1 MLVAALLAAT
11 MQAPITFMSFNV
23 RYATADDGANAWP
36 LRQGLVYDAI
46 ARRAPDV
53 LGVQEAL
60 ASQVDDLLVHL
71 PGYAYVGV
79 GRDDGKRAGEFAAV
93 FYKRDKFQVV
103 ESETFWLSDTP
114 DVPGSKSW
122 GNTVVR
128 VCTRVRLR
136 TADGLVF
143 DAFNAHY
150 DHESQPSRER
160 SSALVLSRVLA
171 AGVPAVLM
179 GDLNAGETNAAV
191 ASLKEGGL
199 VDTLRVLKPD
209 EKDVGTFNGFDPKGT
224 KGEKID
230 YVFTTPGWKV
240 LDAGIDRSTFDAR
253 CPSDHWPVWAV
264 VETVRS
270 SSVKF

>member
-1 MLVAALLAAT
+1 MLVAVLLAAT
-11 MQAPITFMSFNV
+11 MPGPITFMSFNV
-23 RYATADDGANAWP
+23 RYATADDGANAWA

-46 ARRAPDV
+46 ARRAPGV

-60 ASQVDDLLVHL
+60 ASQIDDLLVHL

-93 FYKRDKFQVV
+93 FYKRAKFEV
-103 ESETFWLSDTP
+103 EDSGTFWLSDTP
-114 DVPGSKSW
+114 ELPGSKSW

-128 VCTRVRLR
+128 VCTWARLKR
-136 TADGLVF
+136 SDGPAFTV
-143 DAFNAHY
+143 FNAHF

-171 AGVPAVLM
+171 AGAPSVLM

-191 ASLKEGGL
+191 ASLKGGGL
-199 VDTLRVLKPD
+199 ADTFRALKPD
-209 EKDVGTFNGFDPKGT
+209 EKDVGTFNGFDPKAT

-230 YVFTTPGWKV
+230 YVFVTPDWKV
-240 LDAGIDRSTFDAR
+240 LDAGNDRTTFDAR

-264 VETVRS
+264 VELEPS
-270 SSVKF
+270 